1 MEKLNFT
8 FLLTILMSM
17 VGVKAFAYDIA
28 VNNDDGVTI
37 YYNYINDNKELE
49 VTNKYYG
56 CYTRSV
62 KIPESVTY
70 NSNTYSVTSIGDE
83 AFSHCR
89 DLSTVSIPL
98 SVTSIGN
105 GAFIG
110 CTSLYSVTII
120 GNSVTSIGNSA
131 FNGCTNLTSITIPN
145 SVTSIGNS
153 AFNGCTRLTSITIPN
168 SVTTIGGLVFYRC
181 TGLISVSI
189 GNSVTSISED
199 AFNGCT
205 RLTSIKIPNSVT
217 SIGDR
222 AFSDC
227 NLISVTIPNSVT
239 SIGSSAFRGCSSL
252 TSVTIGYSVTS
263 IGYDAFYGC
272 SGLTS
277 ITIPD
282 GVTSIGE
289 SAFEGTAWYDNLP
302 DGLVYAGKVAYKY
315 KGTMPYNTSIT
326 IKYGTLEITGSA
338 FADCLWRLTSVNIP
352 NSVTSIGR
360 YAFCECRSLTSITIP
375 NSVTSI
381 GEYAFSGCSGLT
393 SINVESGNTAYDS
406 RNNCNAIIETATNTL
421 IQGCQNTIIPNNV
434 TSIGAS
440 AFEKCSALT
449 SITIPD
455 GVTGIG
461 ASAFEECSALTS
473 ITIPD
478 GVTSIGNGAFSGCS
492 GLTSITIPN
501 SVTSIGHWAFWFC
514 TGLTSVVSLIEEPF
528 DINYYVFSD
537 ETYSNATLYVP
548 DGTIDKY
555 KATESWNKF
564 LHIEEGATGIND
576 IKEDLS
582 KQYRYYDLNGNQS
595 LQPRKGLNIMK
606 SSDGKAKKVVV
617 K

>member
-1 MEKLNFT
+1 
-8 FLLTILMSM
+8 MSM

-70 NSNTYSVTSIGDE
+70 NSNTYSVTSIGDK
-83 AFSHCR
+83 AFSNCR

-131 FNGCTNLTSITIPN
+131 FNY
-145 SVTSIGNS
+145 
-153 AFNGCTRLTSITIPN
+153 CTRLTSIKIPN

-205 RLTSIKIPNSVT
+205 RLTSITIPNSVT
-217 SIGDR
+217 SIGD
-222 AFSDC
+222 
-227 NLISVTIPNSVT
+227 
-239 SIGSSAFRGCSSL
+239 
-252 TSVTIGYSVTS
+252 
-263 IGYDAFYGC
+263 
-272 SGLTS
+272 
-277 ITIPD
+277 
-282 GVTSIGE
+282 
-289 SAFEGTAWYDNLP
+289 
-302 DGLVYAGKVAYKY
+302 
-315 KGTMPYNTSIT
+315 
-326 IKYGTLEITGSA
+326 
-338 FADCLWRLTSVNIP
+338 
-352 NSVTSIGR
+352 
-360 YAFCECRSLTSITIP
+360 
-375 NSVTSI
+375 
-381 GEYAFSGCSGLT
+381 
-393 SINVESGNTAYDS
+393 
-406 RNNCNAIIETATNTL
+406 
-421 IQGCQNTIIPNNV
+421 
-434 TSIGAS
+434 
-440 AFEKCSALT
+440 
-449 SITIPD
+449 
-455 GVTGIG
+455 
-461 ASAFEECSALTS
+461 
-473 ITIPD
+473 
-478 GVTSIGNGAFSGCS
+478 
-492 GLTSITIPN
+492 
-501 SVTSIGHWAFWFC
+501 WAFWFC

-595 LQPRKGLNIMK
+595 LQPRKGLNIVK
-606 SSDGKAKKVVV
+606 SNNGNTKKVVV

>member
-1 MEKLNFT
+1 MKKLNFT

-28 VNNDDGVTI
+28 VKNDDGVTI
-37 YYNYINDNKELE
+37 YYNYINGNKELE
-49 VTNKYYG
+49 VTNKNYG
-56 CYTRSV
+56 RYTRSV

-120 GNSVTSIGNSA
+120 G
-131 FNGCTNLTSITIPN
+131 N

-272 SGLTS
+272 SGLTSITIPDGVTSIGGSAFSGCSALTS

-440 AFEKCSALT
+440 AFE
-449 SITIPD
+449 
-455 GVTGIG
+455 
-461 ASAFEECSALTS
+461 ECSALTS

-478 GVTSIGNGAFSGCS
+478 GVTCIGDRAFEECSGLTSMTIPNNVTSIGNRAFSGCS

-501 SVTSIGHWAFWFC
+501 SVTSIGDWAFWFC